1 MKKSGKLGLVLVL
14 VMVMAFMLS
23 SCAGMMAEAPSPA
36 RTQLEIRQVE
46 TREYDTSDTKMALKA
61 ALDVLQDE
69 GFTVK
74 NANTELGILHGT
86 KEIDIAN
93 TPQGRRDA
101 FGMAVLAGLTGAPRV
116 IYAQNNVREASVN
129 VTQMGNRV
137 RVRVNFQDK
146 VFDNHGA
153 VLETKQIS
161 DPKFYQDFFA
171 KMDKGIFIGKQK
183 I

>member
-1 MKKSGKLGLVLVL
+1 MKSVKLRLASFLAVLFLFSGCV
-14 VMVMAFMLS
+14 
-23 SCAGMMAEAPSPA
+23 GMMPEGPSPA
-36 RTQLEIRQVE
+36 KTQLQIREVE
-46 TREYDTSDTKMALKA
+46 TREYDTADTKMVLKA
-61 ALDVLQDE
+61 ALNVLQDE

-74 NANTELGILHGT
+74 NANTELGLLHGT

-93 TPQGRRDA
+93 TPQGRKEA

-116 IYAQNNVREASVN
+116 IYAQNNIREASVN

-137 RVRVNFQDK
+137 RVRINFQDK

-153 VLETKQIS
+153 VLRTAQLS
-161 DPKFYQDFFA
+161 DPKLYQDFFA